1 MKKGLNLVFAILLIT
16 STALAQSKA
25 TLSAEIYGYKQDMV
39 YFDCM
44 QTPFIRSEFHTNPGE
59 IHSYTFDC
67 DEPVCMMI
75 NSRTK
80 VFLQPGD
87 SLHVSISY
95 EGRNVKSIKFSGSE
109 RAVKNN
115 NMFRSIDNIKRSMRY
130 RSQLLGCVALDI
142 KPKSRIEDS
151 RTLQTKVN
159 AMLASSPASTEAKNY
174 ASAIIDSDVYI
185 SFMEYPVMYA
195 SVRGLPIDKQEIGD
209 YASIMNDAVLRSDA
223 QAMNCPEYASL
234 LMRYCFYKNEMEAA
248 KSGSTYQMPTRFEDM
263 YKELATFYKDEQRDF
278 VLYTLLCNFIKNGQE
293 IERADALYSDYIE
306 NYNKN
311 QNYKKVLDSL
321 LQ

>member
-1 MKKGLNLVFAILLIT
+1 MKRGLFFVLTILLAINT
-16 STALAQSKA
+16 VPAQSKA

-67 DEPVCMMI
+67 DELVCMMI

-80 VFLQPGD
+80 VLLQPGD
-87 SLHVSISY
+87 SLHVSINY
-95 EGRNVKSIKFSGSE
+95 DGKNIKSVKFSGSE
-109 RAVKNN
+109 RAVINN

-130 RSQLLGCVALDI
+130 KSQLLGCVALDI
-142 KPKSRIEDS
+142 KPKNRIEDS

-159 AMLASSPASTEAKNY
+159 AMLASSTASTEAKNY
-174 ASAIIDSDVYI
+174 AAAIIDSDVYI

-195 SVRGLPIDKQEIGD
+195 GVRGLPIDQQEIGD
-209 YASIMNDAVLRSDA
+209 YASIMNDVLLSSDA
-223 QAMNCPEYASL
+223 QAMSCPEYASL
-234 LMRYCFYKNEMEAA
+234 LMRYCFYKNEMAA
-248 KSGSTYQMPTRFEDM
+248 AQSGSTYHMPTRFEDM
-263 YKELATFYKDEQRDF
+263 YKELAAFYKDEQRDF

-311 QNYKKVLDSL
+311 QNYKRVLDSL